1 MNTNHASNGLE
12 DPTTL
17 GHRKPMLPSDQVL
30 PKNSS
35 GMARAA
41 PQQTMVARQN
51 TLHKQNAKYIIETD
65 ETQNEDGMSYGEA
78 HRSREIEVRQIIN

>member
-1 MNTNHASNGLE
+1 MNTNHGLE

-78 HRSREIEVRQIIN
+78 HRSREIAVRQIIN